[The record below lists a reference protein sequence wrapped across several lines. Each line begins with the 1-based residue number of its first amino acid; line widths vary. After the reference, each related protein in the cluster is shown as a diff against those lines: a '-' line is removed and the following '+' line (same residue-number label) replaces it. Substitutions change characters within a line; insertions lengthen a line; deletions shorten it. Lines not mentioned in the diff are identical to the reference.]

1 METSAT
7 RGCEHGRA
15 CDDYCPECE
24 IDGLSDTIVKLRA
37 EITRLTAELAYAK
50 KGEARLRES
59 AERLR
64 AMITSLTAELAH
76 TDARVRALGAWKIA
90 AIEILFRLHINEA
103 ADGQDIDDAREL
115 LDREE

>member
-37 EITRLTAELAYAK
+37 EITRLIAENAA
-50 KGEARLRES
+50 LREFLDEM
-59 AERLR
+59 ARR
-64 AMITSLTAELAH
+64 GGDGH
-76 TDARVRALGAWKIA
+76 WFTDQYNEFRA
-90 AIEILFRLHINEA
+90 AIDA
-103 ADGQDIDDAREL
+103 AKQRQEPLIKK
-115 LDREE
+115 EE

>member
-37 EITRLTAELAYAK
+37 EITRLT
-50 KGEARLRES
+50 
-59 AERLR
+59 
-64 AMITSLTAELAH
+64 TELAH
-76 TDARVRALGAWKIA
+76 TDAKVRALGAWKIA
-90 AIEILFRLHINEA
+90 AIEILFRMLIDEP
-103 ADGQDIDDAREL
+103 ADEQDIAGAREL